1 MRWLIFLFAGAA
13 ALGAGLE
20 AYPGQPSEA
29 VGPGTERRDP
39 PATPP
44 PTGAEGLLARLQE
57 GLPFPIPNRLPPGTL
72 TYRDD
77 ICRVT
82 DLVMVATVVARH
94 EYVEERGRIRTPRAR
109 VRLFAE
115 RVIRGETPPHMDI
128 VVTGG
133 KLGQLEHPGSGP
145 ELAVGQRYLLLLRKH
160 VKWGWRILGG
170 GEGAVRVPEEAS
182 LPGNAQMEM
191 MWEQACAVPL
201 PVPQRTFAEDR

>member
-1 MRWLIFLFAGAA
+1 MRWLILLFAVAA
-13 ALGAGLE
+13 AFGAGLDAE
-20 AYPGQPSEA
+20 RGHRPGDI
-29 VGPGTERRDP
+29 GPGTQRGE
-39 PATPP
+39 PAASPSSH
-44 PTGAEGLLARLQE
+44 GGEGLLARVQD

-82 DLVMVATVVARH
+82 DLVMVASVTARH

-115 RVIRGETPPHMDI
+115 RVVRGETQPHMDI

-133 KLGQLEHPGSGP
+133 KIGQLDHPGTAP
-145 ELAVGQRYLLLLRKH
+145 ALAVGQRYLLLLRKDA
-160 VKWGWRILGG
+160 KWGWRILGG
-170 GEGAVRVPEEAS
+170 GAGAVRVPEEAS
-182 LPGNAQMEM
+182 LPGTAQMEM

-201 PVPQRTFAEDR
+201 PVPQRTFAQDR